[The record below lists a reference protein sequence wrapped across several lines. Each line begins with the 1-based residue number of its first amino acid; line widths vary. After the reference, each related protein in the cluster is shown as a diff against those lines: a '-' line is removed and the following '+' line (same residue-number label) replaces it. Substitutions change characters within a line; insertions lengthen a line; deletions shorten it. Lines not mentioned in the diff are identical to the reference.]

1 MIECCRRNRFAWLF
15 MVAVAI
21 VLSLGLASPA
31 LADDDDGDGHD
42 ESVDC
47 DDSNAAVHP
56 GAPELCNEID
66 DNCNGQVDED
76 IDPVDGIDN
85 NLNGVADD
93 GYGSCIFAQSG
104 PANECKTA
112 GRLVCDEGALSCAQ
126 RAPEVLVYSPETL
139 GTGTNCSDSNDND
152 CDGFTDILDPGCQS
166 AEVCDGFDNDGDGV
180 VDDGFNV
187 GAACTA
193 GTGECERS
201 GVRICDGPAAT
212 RCSVSAGNP
221 KNEGASFGNTCDN
234 GQDDNCDGNTD
245 LADPACAGFGQAE
258 LCGNGVDDDGDGS
271 IDEGFATLGL
281 PCSVG
286 TGTCAAN
293 GTFVCTADGT
303 GTQCSA
309 TPGGA
314 GSENAGA
321 GTCADFLDND
331 CDGFTDKLDV
341 DCGSAYADLGVTC
354 SLPYRTGKP
363 GADCNGKN
371 EIVINAGQAETI
383 KADLLALDAAG
394 NLVGIIEN
402 VSNGEVAQL
411 ASRNNLQVDTLRNRY
426 KIHAPI
432 PLLRVVGKKGNVE
445 DVAYCGILPYLE
457 VTKPAGETIS
467 LSEGKDL
474 EVGAFLPLVNVDTLT
489 IRLDGLDVL
498 AALGIDP
505 ATSFPTAGGPL
516 CATPGSCVFQ
526 VAAGCG
532 DGSLVNVE
540 ISNLRVDGLD
550 TSLAPDARE
559 GVEAPD
565 QSNVVSFTVSGL
577 PAGGHMFYITGNP
590 MPLPRRLSA
599 QCTIDDLADSGRVSA
614 FGITVD
620 SPTNQQVVATAPV
633 TVAGTVCSGN
643 PIAGLRIN
651 GRNVDVTAPAHQT
664 CTTGD
669 GVTTSDECV
678 VNFSENMPE
687 KNLAEAI
694 LGNAENASYKRGSN
708 RVVADATDDKGNR
721 TFNTDVIFGLG
732 AVQEPDSALA
742 LLKALP
748 TESHL
753 EGVVLDVM
761 NAVTTSIDPAFV
773 VGLDEA
779 AVQKFFNAKCQD
791 AIQQFT
797 DRATASLQGKDFAT
811 VDIDPDCSCAVS
823 AKIMLE
829 TLTFT
834 PTTENPAC
842 QVDFSP
848 NVISV
853 KVNLPD
859 IFLQV
864 GAHNS
869 CTDHGLFGECI
880 ARTKVN
886 VTAQTNIKD
895 ISFAFTITETQI
907 ETKTPPDKTGFV
919 FTWSLRDGS
928 DRPAFTQV
936 GHCQGGPLDGR
947 ECYGNKKDVLPLE
960 SPMCEGAPCVGVV
973 KNEDFKPITHQD
985 VGIECWG
992 ASICLAFEAIGAFLV
1007 TVFTFGLVD
1016 GFELIGFLDFDVDF
1030 NEDFLDELKGAEPDA
1045 MALDEVE
1052 VDEDAVSQAGH
1063 TSFSP
1068 GPIDVEVEDGGL
1080 TVAFGAEF
1088 TIQSTDPNIPTTP
1101 PPPAT
1106 PARVPTVAE
1115 VTQVGSDITMLV
1127 ADDVF
1132 GQVFAAMRTAG
1143 LLQAVCTNLDGKTV
1157 DDLLPKPENGGCDS
1171 LGPDNA
1177 VGAALRGVC
1186 HAIRSADC
1194 LTLTEDN
1201 ALKTNAKVGACVGFS
1216 GGVCA
1221 DLPLAQRP
1229 TCNLTPARNIRSTD
1243 GLLICARQDM
1253 EPDLLIKD
1261 DNVADATVQTDLIL
1275 EDINVMFA
1283 LDRGG
1288 DGFTGRLEDL
1298 QGCFGEA
1305 GDAAPD
1311 CRIFA
1316 ACADL
1321 TLKTAMG
1328 IESSSCKP
1336 NQAGFVFSLLDV
1348 IPSSLD
1354 LGVLCSAAS
1363 STDDTSVLN
1372 QAIES
1377 VVIDTVSDR
1386 AEAFTPPIC
1395 VDGLDLNGVLNFNS
1409 GEAKL
1414 FGLTT
1419 NGGTGFADFLG
1430 ITVGLNP

>member
-1 MIECCRRNRFAWLF
+1 MSHCRSRNRVVWFFLMALALVF
-15 MVAVAI
+15 S
-21 VLSLGLASPA
+21 LSGAAPA
-31 LADDDDGDGHD
+31 MADDDDGDGYD
-42 ESVDC
+42 ATDC

-56 GAPELCNEID
+56 GATEVCNGID
-66 DNCNGQVDED
+66 DDCDGATDED
-76 IDPVDGIDN
+76 PDPVDGIDN
-85 NLNGVADD
+85 NLNGKIDE
-93 GYGSCIFAQSG
+93 GYDFCVFAQSG
-104 PANECKTA
+104 PNNECKTG
-112 GRLVCDEGALSCAQ
+112 GRTICESAVLTCVQ
-126 RAPEVLVYSPETL
+126 RGPTVLVYSEETI
-139 GTGTNCSDSNDND
+139 GTGTNCQDANDND
-152 CDGFTDILDPGCQS
+152 CDGFTDILDPGCQQP
-166 AEVCDGFDNDGDGV
+166 EKCDGLDNDGDGIA
-180 VDDGFNV
+180 DDGFTV
-187 GAACTA
+187 GAPCSAGAGACQRNGVQICA
-193 GTGECERS
+193 GDQLST
-201 GVRICDGPAAT
+201 V
-212 RCSVSAGNP
+212 CSVTAANP
-221 KNEGASFGNTCDN
+221 KNEGAQFGNTCGN
-234 GQDDNCDGNTD
+234 GVDDNCNNLMDA
-245 LADPACAGFGQAE
+245 ADPACAGFGQAE
-258 LCGNGVDDDGDGS
+258 LCGNNVDDDGDGQ

-286 TGTCAAN
+286 TGACAAV

-303 GTQCSA
+303 GTQCGA
-309 TPGGA
+309 TPNPGTT
-314 GSENAGA
+314 ENESA

-331 CDGFTDKLDV
+331 CDGFTDKTDV

-354 SLPYRTGKP
+354 SLPYTNGRP
-363 GADCNGKN
+363 GSDCNGKH
-371 EIVINAGQAETI
+371 EIQIDAGQAQTI
-383 KADLLALDAAG
+383 KADLLALDPAG
-394 NLVGIIEN
+394 NLLGIIEN
-402 VSNGEVAQL
+402 VQNGEFAQL
-411 ASRNNLQVDTLRNRY
+411 ASRNNLQVDTKRNRY

-432 PLLRVVGKKGNVE
+432 PLLRVVGKKGSVE
-445 DVAYCGILPYLE
+445 DVAYCSILPYLE
-457 VTKPAGETIS
+457 VTRPDGETIS

-474 EVGAFLPLVNVDTLT
+474 EVGAFLPLVDVDTLK
-489 IRLDGLDVL
+489 IRLNGIDVL
-498 AALGIDP
+498 SALGIDP
-505 ATSFPTAGGPL
+505 ATAFPTTGAAL
-516 CATPGSCVFQ
+516 CTAPGSCVFQ
-526 VAAGCG
+526 IAAGCG
-532 DGSLVNVE
+532 DGGLVDVT

-550 TSLAPDARE
+550 RALAADARS

-565 QSNVVSFTVSGL
+565 QANVVGFTVSGL
-577 PAGGHMFYITGNP
+577 PAGGHMFHISGNP
-590 MPLPRRLSA
+590 LPLPRRLSA
-599 QCTIDDLADSGRVSA
+599 QCNLDDLADAGKVSA

-620 SPTNQQVVATAPV
+620 SPTDQQVVAMAPV

-643 PIAGLRIN
+643 AITALRIN
-651 GRNVDVTAPAHQT
+651 GRDVDVAAPAHQT

-669 GVTTSDECV
+669 GVLTSDECV
-678 VNFSENMPE
+678 VNFSEGIPE
-687 KNLAEAI
+687 KNLADAI

-721 TFNTDVIFGLG
+721 TFNTNVVFGLG
-732 AVQEPDSALA
+732 AVQEPEPALA
-742 LLKALP
+742 MLKALP
-748 TESHL
+748 SDSNL
-753 EGVVLDVM
+753 EGIVM
-761 NAVTTSIDPAFV
+761 GVMDAMTTEINPAFV

-779 AVQKFFNAKCQD
+779 AVQKFFNQKCQG

-797 DRATASLQGKDFAT
+797 DRATASLSGKDFAT
-811 VDIDPDCSCAVS
+811 VDINPDCSCNVS
-823 AKIMLE
+823 AKILLE

-834 PTTENPAC
+834 PTTANPAC

-848 NVISV
+848 NLISV

-864 GAHNS
+864 GAHDS
-869 CTDHGLFGECI
+869 CTDRGLFGECI

-886 VTAQTNIKD
+886 VTAQANIKN

-907 ETKTPPDKTGFV
+907 ETKSPPDKTGFV
-919 FTWSLRDGS
+919 FTWSLRDS
-928 DRPAFTQV
+928 ADRPAFSQV

-947 ECYGNKKDVLPLE
+947 ECYGNKKDVLPLT
-960 SPMCEGAPCVGVV
+960 SPMCADAPCVGTV

-992 ASICLAFEAIGAFLV
+992 ASICLAFEAIGAALV

-1016 GFELIGFLDFDVDF
+1016 GFELIGFLDFDIDF

-1088 TIQSTDPNIPTTP
+1088 TVQSTDPDIPITP

-1115 VTQVGSDITMLV
+1115 VTQVGDDVTMLV

-1157 DDLLPKPENGGCDS
+1157 NDLLPKPEDGGCDS

-1177 VGAALRGVC
+1177 VGAALQGVC
-1186 HAIRSADC
+1186 HAIRGANC
-1194 LTLTEDN
+1194 LALTSDTN
-1201 ALKTNAKVGACVGFS
+1201 LKTNAKIGACVGFS

-1221 DLPLAQRP
+1221 DLPLGPRITCIATP
-1229 TCNLTPARNIRSTD
+1229 TRNIRSTD
-1243 GLLICARQDM
+1243 GLLLCARQDM

-1261 DNVADATVQTDLIL
+1261 DNLADSTVQTDLIL

-1283 LDRGG
+1283 LDRGA
-1288 DGFTGRLEDL
+1288 DGYTGRLEDL

-1305 GDAAPD
+1305 GNAAPD

-1328 IESSSCKP
+1328 IDSASCKP

-1354 LGVLCSAAS
+1354 LGVLCSAATS
-1363 STDDTSVLN
+1363 GDDTSVLN
-1372 QAIES
+1372 QALES

-1409 GEAKL
+1409 GQAKL

-1419 NGGTGFADFLG
+1419 NGGTGFADYLG